1 MKTNAGGEVA
11 WTHVRRLYRDW
22 GSLKTVLKAF
32 ALAIAICF
40 ALVVGLVA
48 CAGGMT
54 LKDFGMW
61 CKIWGVILLGF
72 EAMALV
78 CYFIWAWANG
88 GVDEWEYEMDDFGIH
103 GAKVVHNPGR
113 MKFLR
118 SFAWILM
125 LAPGRPSQ
133 KMAMRGLLYDNT
145 QKTIDVPFSGVREVS
160 GDEAKGKVVF
170 QTSGDPVEIGVPSE
184 DYAEIFAYV
193 SERVQAPKQ
202 KKRGGGRR
210 RKADSQV
217 ANSDEK
223 KGARE

>member
-40 ALVVGLVA
+40 MLVVGLVA

-72 EAMALV
+72 E
-78 CYFIWAWANG
+78 
-88 GVDEWEYEMDDFGIH
+88 EYEMDDFGIH

-145 QKTIDVPFSGVREVS
+145 QKTVDVPFSGAREVS

-170 QTSGDPVEIGVPSE
+170 QTSGDPVEIGVPRE

-210 RKADSQV
+210 RKDDSQV